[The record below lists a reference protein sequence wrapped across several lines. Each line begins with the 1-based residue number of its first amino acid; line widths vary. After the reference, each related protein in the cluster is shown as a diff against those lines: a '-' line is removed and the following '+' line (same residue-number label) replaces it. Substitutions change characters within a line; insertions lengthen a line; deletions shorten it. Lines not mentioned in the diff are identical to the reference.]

1 MLSSTCTVSTFAQL
15 KAHRQRVAPA
25 AKPFSSWRGSTCKRE
40 DEDEWTVHAA
50 EVSPLKPECR
60 KWFGDFM
67 LQLNSAP
74 SEEEEEE
81 FTANCHFN

>member
-1 MLSSTCTVSTFAQL
+1 M
-15 KAHRQRVAPA
+15 
-25 AKPFSSWRGSTCKRE
+25 
-40 DEDEWTVHAA
+40 HAA
-50 EVSPLKPECR
+50 EVSPLKPECG

-67 LQLNSAP
+67 LQFNSAP